1 MPVMTAGQLLPPWLH
16 LVPGLVERTAV
27 ARPAAGSVLQDA
39 WMKHPRNLALYFT
52 TFRIPNLLV
61 LFLNVTE
68 LSL

>member
-1 MPVMTAGQLLPPWLH
+1 MPVMTAGQLSPPL
-16 LVPGLVERTAV
+16 TSS
-27 ARPAAGSVLQDA
+27 RPWSRGKNGSGATAAGSVLQDA

-52 TFRIPNLLV
+52 MFRIPNLLV